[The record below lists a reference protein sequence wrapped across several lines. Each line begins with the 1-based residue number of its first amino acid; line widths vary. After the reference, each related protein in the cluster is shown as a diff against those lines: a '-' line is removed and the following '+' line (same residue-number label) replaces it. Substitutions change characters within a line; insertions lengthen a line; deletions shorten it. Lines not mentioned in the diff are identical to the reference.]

1 MDIAVAQLLVF
12 VLWGSLIGFLA
23 GFFGIGGGGF
33 VVPLLIL
40 SYGRMGVSPSV
51 LTHIGIATS
60 LLVVFF
66 ASLTSAY
73 QQNKEHNIHW
83 RTSLFVGFSSA
94 LTAVAAVRLA
104 VFLNG
109 TYLRIAFALFSM
121 MLAAKIFTETASQ
134 DEKRVGSTLRAD
146 PAHLAGIGLT
156 AGVVSGLA
164 GVGGGGITI
173 PMMYYFLKM
182 PLKLAIGTSSA
193 TMVITALFGAGSY
206 IINGIG
212 RRDLPSW
219 CLGFI
224 DIQRGIA
231 LVVGSLFTARIGA
244 YVSFRTR
251 PYLLRKLFALFLT
264 FVSIY
269 IIFVR

>member
-1 MDIAVAQLLVF
+1 MDLTVAHFLIF
-12 VLWGSLIGFLA
+12 VLWGGLIGFLA

-40 SYGRMGVSPSV
+40 SYGHMGVSPSV

-66 ASLTSAY
+66 ASLMSAY

-83 RTSLFVGFSSA
+83 RTSILVGFSSA
-94 LTAVAAVRLA
+94 LTAVAAVKLA

-109 TYLRIAFALFSM
+109 RYLRIAFALMSM
-121 MLAAKIFTETASQ
+121 MLAAKIFTETASR
-134 DEKRVGSTLRAD
+134 DEKRGESTLHAH
-146 PAHLAGIGLT
+146 PAHLAGIGFT
-156 AGVVSGLA
+156 AGAVSGLA

-182 PLKLAIGTSSA
+182 PMKLAIGTSSA
-193 TMVITALFGAGSY
+193 AMVITALFGAGSY

-212 RRDLPSW
+212 HRDLPGW

-224 DIQRGIA
+224 DIHRGIA
-231 LVVGSLFTARIGA
+231 LVIGSLFTARIGA